1 MNRRLWLQNISQSLS
16 APFLARASTVSLAA
30 GSALAL
36 SACAGPQISDYAAQ
50 TPLLDL
56 RTYFNGTVD
65 AWGLFT
71 DRSGRV
77 VKRFTVV
84 MDCKWQGDEGVLDEA
99 FTYSDG
105 TKQRRI
111 WRLKALPN
119 GRYEGR
125 ADDVVGMASG
135 QTKGNAFQWQ
145 YTLALPIDGSVWHVQ
160 FDDWMYLMDERVML
174 NKAVMSKLGVTLGEV
189 TLSFTRREPVS
200 TGGKP

>member
-1 MNRRLWLQNISQSLS
+1 MNRRLWLKDMSQSLS
-16 APFLARASTVSLAA
+16 AAFLARASTVSLAT
-30 GSALAL
+30 GGALAL
-36 SACAGPQISDYAAQ
+36 SACAGPQISDYASQ
-50 TPLLDL
+50 TPILDL

-160 FDDWMYLMDERVML
+160 VDDWMYLMDERVML

-189 TLSFTRREPVS
+189 TLSFTRREPVA

>member
-1 MNRRLWLQNISQSLS
+1 MNRRLWLKDMSQSLS
-16 APFLARASTVSLAA
+16 AAFLARASTVSLAT
-30 GSALAL
+30 GGALAL

-50 TPLLDL
+50 TPILDL

-174 NKAVMSKLGVTLGEV
+174 NKAVMSKLGVSLGEV
-189 TLSFTRREPVS
+189 TLSFTRREPVA
-200 TGGKP
+200 TGGKS

>member
-1 MNRRLWLQNISQSLS
+1 MNRRLWLKDMSQSLS
-16 APFLARASTVSLAA
+16 AAFLARASTVSLAT
-30 GSALAL
+30 GGALAL

-50 TPLLDL
+50 TPILDL

-84 MDCKWQGDEGVLDEA
+84 MHCKWQGDEGVLDEA

-189 TLSFTRREPVS
+189 TLSFTRREPVA

>member
-1 MNRRLWLQNISQSLS
+1 MNRRLWLKDMSQSLS
-16 APFLARASTVSLAA
+16 AAFLARASTVSLAT
-30 GSALAL
+30 GGALAL

-50 TPLLDL
+50 TPILDL

-84 MDCKWQGDEGVLDEA
+84 MDCKWQADEGVLDEA

-189 TLSFTRREPVS
+189 TLSFTRREPVA

>member
-1 MNRRLWLQNISQSLS
+1 MNRRLWLQNLSQGLT
-16 APFLARASTVSLAA
+16 APWLARAGTLGLAT

-36 SACAGPQISDYAAQ
+36 SACAGPQISDYTAE
-50 TPLLDL
+50 TPALDL
-56 RTYFNGTVD
+56 RKYFTGTVD
-65 AWGLFT
+65 AWGIFT

-84 MDCKWQGDEGVLDEA
+84 IDCQWQGDEGVLDEA

-105 TKQRRI
+105 TLQRRV

-125 ADDVVGMASG
+125 ADDVVGMATG

-145 YTLALPIDGSVWHVQ
+145 YTLALPVDGKVWEVQ
-160 FDDWMYLMDERVML
+160 FDDWMFLMNDRVML

-189 TLSFTRREPVS
+189 TLSFSRRETPA
-200 TGGKP
+200 GAKP

>member
-1 MNRRLWLQNISQSLS
+1 MNRRLWLKDMSQSLS
-16 APFLARASTVSLAA
+16 AAFLARASTVSLAT
-30 GSALAL
+30 GGALAL
-36 SACAGPQISDYAAQ
+36 SACAGPQISDYASQ
-50 TPLLDL
+50 TPILDL

-71 DRSGRV
+71 DRGGRV

-111 WRLKALPN
+111 WRLNALPN

-189 TLSFTRREPVS
+189 TLSFTRREPVA

>member
-1 MNRRLWLQNISQSLS
+1 MNRRLWLKDMSQSLS
-16 APFLARASTVSLAA
+16 AAFLARASTVSLAT
-30 GSALAL
+30 GGALAL

-50 TPLLDL
+50 TPILDL

-111 WRLKALPN
+111 WRLKALSN

-189 TLSFTRREPVS
+189 TLSFTRREPVA

>member
-1 MNRRLWLQNISQSLS
+1 MNRRLWLKDMSQSLS
-16 APFLARASTVSLAA
+16 AAFLARASTVSLAT
-30 GSALAL
+30 GGALAL

-50 TPLLDL
+50 TPILDL

-77 VKRFTVV
+77 VKRFTVI

-99 FTYSDG
+99 VTYSDG

-111 WRLKALPN
+111 WRLK
-119 GRYEGR
+119 
-125 ADDVVGMASG
+125 
-135 QTKGNAFQWQ
+135 
-145 YTLALPIDGSVWHVQ
+145 ALPIDGSVWHVQ

-189 TLSFTRREPVS
+189 TLSFTRREPVA

>member
-1 MNRRLWLQNISQSLS
+1 MNRRLWLKDMSQSLS
-16 APFLARASTVSLAA
+16 AAFLARASTVSLAT
-30 GSALAL
+30 GGALAL

-50 TPLLDL
+50 TPILDL

-71 DRSGRV
+71 DRGGRV

-189 TLSFTRREPVS
+189 TLSFTRREPVA

>member
-1 MNRRLWLQNISQSLS
+1 MNRRLWLKDMSQSLS
-16 APFLARASTVSLAA
+16 AAFLARASTVSLATV
-30 GSALAL
+30 GALAL

-50 TPLLDL
+50 TPILDL

-189 TLSFTRREPVS
+189 TLSFTRREPVA